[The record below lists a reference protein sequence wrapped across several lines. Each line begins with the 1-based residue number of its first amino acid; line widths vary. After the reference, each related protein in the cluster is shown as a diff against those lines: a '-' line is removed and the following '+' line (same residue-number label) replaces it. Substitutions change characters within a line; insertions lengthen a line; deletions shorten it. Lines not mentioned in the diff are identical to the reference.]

1 MDTCSGMLHD
11 MYLCC
16 CGRAEMSLAVS
27 AVTQI
32 DTPSQ
37 EEVDEVHQRF
47 KTALKELFDNHKHL
61 MPGWE
66 AKELLIV

>member
-1 MDTCSGMLHD
+1 MYRHCSDH
-11 MYLCC
+11 
-16 CGRAEMSLAVS
+16 AENLLAVC

-32 DTPSQ
+32 ATPSQ